1 MQVRLKAFR
10 WLTLDRFRTRSDAI
24 VRAVY
29 LFSLHNNILETF
41 VICVEAMLQQ
51 LTESHRA
58 AWHRARYGS
67 KSVENL
73 QITLQK

>member
-1 MQVRLKAFR
+1 MRVHLKAFW
-10 WLTLDRFRTRSDAI
+10 WLTLDRFRTCSDAI

-51 LTESHRA
+51 LTKGHRA
-58 AWHRARYGS
+58 AGHRA
-67 KSVENL
+67 
-73 QITLQK
+73 